1 MKGTEK
7 QIAWA
12 NEIVN
17 KMVTAYNTHDGG
29 MGLTVKQ
36 AEIMANIIVNEAK
49 NANAC
54 DIIDGF
60 RNIDGDIKNIT
71 TRVRVAYIA
80 EKNQF
85 AISVLTAFQ
94 NFFKK

>member
-17 KMVTAYNTHDGG
+17 KMVTVYNNHDGG
-29 MGLTVKQ
+29 MGLTVEQ
-36 AEIMANIIVNEAK
+36 AKVMANVIENEAK

-60 RNIDGDIKNIT
+60 KNIDENIKDIT
-71 TRVRVAYIA
+71 THVRVAYIA